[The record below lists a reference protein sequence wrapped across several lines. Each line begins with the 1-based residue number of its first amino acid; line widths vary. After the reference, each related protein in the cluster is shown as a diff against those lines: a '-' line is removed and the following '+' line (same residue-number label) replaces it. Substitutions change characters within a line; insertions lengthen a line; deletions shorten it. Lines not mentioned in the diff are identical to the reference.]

1 MPDYL
6 QVSNAMAAIAKE
18 EMTPLV
24 KKLVAMIENLQEEI
38 QRLKEQ
44 AQQMRDEIAVLKG
57 EKAKPK
63 FKSSKMD
70 ENTDKDDGDV
80 GQGEKAEKPKR
91 AGSAKRS
98 KTAQLQIHEECV
110 IAPMMPV
117 PSNARFKGY
126 RDVVIQ
132 GLVIKA
138 HNTRYRLECWQL
150 SDGTYL
156 TGKLPP
162 QLQGQHFDENL
173 RSFVLYQHHHCHV
186 TQPLLLEQLTEWGID
201 ISSGQID
208 ALLSGAKEAYHA
220 EKSEILVA
228 GLRVSQS
235 ITVDDSGARHAGKNG
250 YVLHIG
256 NELFGWFNS
265 TQSKSRINFLECLH
279 AGAITTQ
286 VNAQALAYMHE
297 QGLSVAIREQ
307 LQLLAPGI
315 VHSLEC
321 WHKHLAEL
329 GIKDERHVRI
339 ATEGAL
345 LGSLLEKGFNPDLA
359 IISDGAGQF
368 AILLHAL
375 CWIHA
380 ERLIHKLIPFN
391 DGSREAIA
399 QVRTQVW
406 SLYADLKAYKQQPS
420 ADQVAPLQERFEAIF
435 TQHTCFVTLNQLLQR
450 LYRRKDEL
458 LLVLKHPDIP
468 LHTNGSETDIRDF
481 VKKRKVSGGTRS
493 DLGRQCRDTFASLKK
508 TCRKLGISFWE
519 YLQDRVSLTK
529 AIPPLPMLI
538 RNAAA
543 SGVLP

>member
-1 MPDYL
+1 MPP
-6 QVSNAMAAIAKE
+6 IAE
-18 EMTPLV
+18 EQMTPLV

-70 ENTDKDDGDV
+70 ENTDQDKGQDTDGAETE
-80 GQGEKAEKPKR
+80 QGEGAEKPKR

-98 KTAQLQIHEECV
+98 KTAQLQIHEERV
-110 IAPMMPV
+110 IAPTTPV
-117 PSNARFKGY
+117 PANARFKGY

-150 SDGTYL
+150 SDGGYL
-156 TGKLPP
+156 SGQLPL

-173 RSFVLYQHHHCHV
+173 RSFILYQHHHCHV

-208 ALLSGAKEAYHA
+208 ALLSGRKEAYHA
-220 EKSEILVA
+220 EKDEILA
-228 GLRVSQS
+228 TGLRVSPS
-235 ITVDDSGARHAGKNG
+235 ITVDDSGARHKGKNG

-256 NELFGWFNS
+256 NEFFGWFS
-265 TQSKSRINFLECLH
+265 SSESKSRINFLACLH
-279 AGAITTQ
+279 AGSITAQ
-286 VNAQALAYMHE
+286 INAQALTYMHE
-297 QGLSVAIREQ
+297 QGLSIAIREQ
-307 LQLLAPGI
+307 LQLQAP
-315 VHSLEC
+315 SAPQCLEC
-321 WHKHLAEL
+321 WSHHLAGL
-329 GIKDERHVRI
+329 GITDERHVRI

-345 LGSLLEKGFNPDLA
+345 MGSLLEKGFNPDLA

-391 DGSREAIA
+391 EGSREAVA
-399 QVRTQVW
+399 QVRDQVW
-406 SLYADLKAYKQQPS
+406 SLYADLKVYKLQPS
-420 ADQVAPLQERFEAIF
+420 TDQVAPLQDRFEAIF
-435 TQHTCFVTLNQLLQR
+435 TQRTCFVLLNQLLQR

-458 LLVLKHPDIP
+458 LLVLRRPDIP

-481 VKKRKVSGGTRS
+481 VKKRKVSAGTRS

-508 TCRKLGISFWE
+508 TCRKLGISFWA
-519 YLQDRVSLTK
+519 YLQDRVSLTN
-529 AIPPLPMLI
+529 AIAPLPTLI
-538 RNAAA
+538 RNAVA
-543 SGVLP
+543 SRALP